1 MKNKTTAV
9 IGAIALSACA
19 LAVARLHAQEP
30 TLSSAETTAIG
41 ALNETF
47 AKNLSVK
54 NWKGA
59 VALFTNDG
67 VLYPVGESAV
77 KGRTSIE
84 SCLAGLP
91 PLSSFAL
98 RNTKI
103 EGHDD
108 LAYVQ
113 GTFAMTVTP
122 PGASAPEQISGY
134 FLEVLKRQPDGRWLI
149 AVQMFTSH

>member
-1 MKNKTTAV
+1 MKIRTTVV
-9 IGAIALSACA
+9 IVAIALSSCA
-19 LAVARLHAQEP
+19 LAARLHAQGP
-30 TLSSAETTAIG
+30 TLSPAETTAIG

-47 AKNLSVK
+47 AKSLSGK
-54 NWKGA
+54 NWKAAA
-59 VALFTNDG
+59 VLFTNDG

-113 GTFAMTVTP
+113 GTFAMTVTS

-134 FLEVLKRQPDGRWLI
+134 FLEVLRRQPDGRWLI